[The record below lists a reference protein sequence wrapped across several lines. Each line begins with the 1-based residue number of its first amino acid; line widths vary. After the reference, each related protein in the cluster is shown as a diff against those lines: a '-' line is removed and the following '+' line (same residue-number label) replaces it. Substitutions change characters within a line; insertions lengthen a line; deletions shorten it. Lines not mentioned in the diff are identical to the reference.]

1 MSILYNMLRRSM
13 ILVTMLLIC
22 FVSVSAEQFTI
33 VIDAGHGGKDVGAVD
48 NQVKEKDI
56 NLAVALELGSLIK
69 KKLDDVKVVYTRDKD
84 TYLTLQQRAEKANK
98 ANGDLFISIHTNSV
112 AMSNKNR
119 RTVCGASTY
128 TLGLH
133 KDDENMEVAR
143 RENAVMTLEKDF
155 QTTYQ
160 GFNPNSDES
169 YIIFELSQKNNMSQ
183 SIKLANDIQKQLA
196 SVANRQDRGVH
207 QAGFWV
213 LWATSMPAV
222 LVELDFIC
230 NPISAKYLASENGQK
245 QLAKGIFNAIKNYY
259 GNIKA
264 HSAKIAQEEDDNV
277 LEEDNVSDFSAQ
289 VVIGSND
296 HDSIKRKKAPEQ
308 SKSATQAS
316 NTNGKRRR
324 RSMESKQASEQ
335 QTYDVAVIKECRQP
349 YYQINE
355 GDEITIDDVEVE
367 KEPDNDN
374 TLAIKKGN
382 NNTSKKLKSSVE
394 KKVDVKETLV
404 ASNNSKQVKSVS
416 VEKYKKEDLTKQ
428 RETKVS
434 KTSKTEL
441 SNKDSRRS
449 SKTKLNKR
457 TTVYKIHILTS
468 DEQLRAGDERFCG
481 LKPIKCKLKDG
492 KYLYTYGESEN
503 EKEMEN
509 LLKTVVAKIPDAY
522 VMKDSKVVK

>member
-1 MSILYNMLRRSM
+1 MSIQYNISRRSI

-22 FVSVSAEQFTI
+22 FFSVWAEQFTI

-56 NLAVALELGSLIK
+56 NLAVALELGNMIK

-84 TYLTLQQRAEKANK
+84 TYLTLQQRAEKANT
-98 ANGDLFISIHTNSV
+98 AQGDLFVSIHTNSV

-119 RTVCGASTY
+119 RTICGASTY

-169 YIIFELSQKNNMSQ
+169 YIIFELSQKKNMSQ

-230 NPISAKYLASENGQK
+230 NPISAKYLASESGQK
-245 QLAKGIFNAIKNYY
+245 QLATGIFNAIKNYY

-264 HSAKIAQEEDDNV
+264 HSAKTANKEAEDTF
-277 LEEDNVSDFSAQ
+277 EEDNVSDFSAQ
-289 VVIGSND
+289 VVIGSSDYDN
-296 HDSIKRKKAPEQ
+296 IKRKKAPEQ
-308 SKSATQAS
+308 SKYATQVS

-324 RSMESKQASEQ
+324 RSLESKQASEQ
-335 QTYDVAVIKECRQP
+335 QTYDVAVVKERKQP

-367 KEPDNDN
+367 NESVGNNVLAINNVNNDN
-374 TLAIKKGN
+374 TN
-382 NNTSKKLKSSVE
+382 NKLKTNVE
-394 KKVDVKETLV
+394 KKVE
-404 ASNNSKQVKSVS
+404 A
-416 VEKYKKEDLTKQ
+416 
-428 RETKVS
+428 RETRIFIS
-434 KTSKTEL
+434 
-441 SNKDSRRS
+441 
-449 SKTKLNKR
+449 
-457 TTVYKIHILTS
+457 ILPT
-468 DEQLRAGDERFCG
+468 
-481 LKPIKCKLKDG
+481 
-492 KYLYTYGESEN
+492 
-503 EKEMEN
+503 
-509 LLKTVVAKIPDAY
+509 
-522 VMKDSKVVK
+522 